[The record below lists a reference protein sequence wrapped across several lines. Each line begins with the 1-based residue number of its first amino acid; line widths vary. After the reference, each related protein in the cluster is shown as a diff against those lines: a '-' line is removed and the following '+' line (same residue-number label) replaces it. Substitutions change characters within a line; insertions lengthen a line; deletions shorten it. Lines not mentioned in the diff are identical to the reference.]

1 MLVIKYFRHG
11 WSFLI
16 CTKMLKLLYINMVG
30 TFLLTDLIKFTKMLK
45 LLFTN
50 MAENF

>member
-11 WSFLI
+11 WSFMI
-16 CTKMLKLLYINMVG
+16 CTKMLKLLFTNMAG
-30 TFLLTDLIKFTKMLK
+30 TFLLTGLIKFTQMLK